1 VHLDSTNAS
10 DSFISLKDKKTI
22 IDNQR
27 ERSMKVA
34 VQQED
39 LQLLAR
45 TLQEQV
51 LAQVPSGKVFQIR
64 CAVNKDELMIL
75 IQHPVGIT
83 VDIEQ
88 VFAVLEDVLQSL
100 PSYREQRVQCFL
112 RVTSEKL
119 PYAKRAITIKH
130 KEEILGTWEL
140 GDTGD
145 FSDSASF
152 SPSNSFS
159 AATNTSSAF
168 ITEDLEAETET
179 SFDPLADAPDLSTI
193 HRKRPLVV
201 SPLFLGAGLLVMV
214 VLGAGGYLVTRP
226 CVMFECKE
234 LETAAQ
240 LKTESRQQMYR
251 ARSENELL
259 EVKQRLEA
267 SSAALSVIPQ
277 WSPRHQ
283 QAEELKTSLTAQ
295 SDKINQVVTALQA
308 GTTAEQ
314 KTQTATT
321 SLEELQARQHL
332 WRQAIVPLET
342 INPNSELYNF
352 IQPKLLK
359 YRINLQTVNKQL
371 LAQEQWLKKLTAAK
385 EVASAASK
393 WQTSAKS
400 LREWQKVQSTWQI
413 AVNALS
419 VIPQTSPAY
428 TQAQKLLTEYKP
440 QLARARDR
448 ATIEQLAAKSY
459 QQAIN
464 IANQA
469 KAYEKLNQWQAAA
482 AYWDQA
488 LQTAKNVSQDSLYH
502 SQAQSLI
509 APYSEGLKQ
518 AQAKVQLTN
527 TWDQTRVDLTKTCSG
542 EIKICTFTLNSTG
555 IIIRTTPE
563 YEQAI
568 QSGLSEA
575 NPENPNPAIT
585 ATNHWQILQEALTVI
600 SENANLPLVI
610 YDSQGQEVY
619 VRTSGG

>member
-1 VHLDSTNAS
+1 
-10 DSFISLKDKKTI
+10 
-22 IDNQR
+22 
-27 ERSMKVA
+27 MKVA

-75 IQHPVGIT
+75 IQHPVGVK

-88 VFAVLEDVLQSL
+88 VFAVLEDALQSL
-100 PSYREQRVQCFL
+100 PTYREQRVQCFL

-119 PYAKRAITIKH
+119 PYAKRAITIKQP
-130 KEEILGTWEL
+130 EEDTTGTQGFGYTE
-140 GDTGD
+140 D
-145 FSDSASF
+145 FDDSASF
-152 SPSNSFS
+152 ASNSLFS
-159 AATNTSSAF
+159 VARNPDSAF
-168 ITEDLEAETET
+168 TQENLVGEDAEAV
-179 SFDPLADAPDLSTI
+179 FDPLADAPDLTTI
-193 HRKRPLVV
+193 HRKRSLVV
-201 SPLFLGAGLLVMV
+201 SPLFLGVGLLGITI
-214 VLGAGGYLVTRP
+214 LGVGGYLLTRP

-234 LETAAQ
+234 IETAAQ
-240 LKTESRQQMYR
+240 LKMESRQLMYR
-251 ARSENELL
+251 AKSENELL
-259 EVKQRLEA
+259 GVKQRLEA
-267 SSAALSVIPQ
+267 TSAALTIIPQ

-283 QAEELKTSLTAQ
+283 QAEELKTTLAAQ
-295 SDKINQVVTALQA
+295 SDKINQVMTALQA
-308 GTTAEQ
+308 GIAAEQ
-314 KTQTATT
+314 KTQIATS

-342 INPNSELYNF
+342 VNPNSELYNF

-371 LAQEQWLKKLTAAK
+371 LAQEQWHKKLTAAK

-428 TQAQKLLTEYKP
+428 SQAQKLLIEYKP
-440 QLARARDR
+440 QFAKARDR
-448 ATIEQLAAKSY
+448 ATLEQLAAKSY
-459 QQAIN
+459 QQAVN

-488 LQTAKNVSQDSLYH
+488 LQTAKNVSPDSLYYT
-502 SQAQSLI
+502 QAQSLI

-527 TWDQTRVDLTKTCSG
+527 TWQQTRVDLNKTCTG
-542 EIKICTFTLNSTG
+542 EIRICTFTFNSTG
-555 IIIRTTPE
+555 IIVKTTPE

-568 QSGLSEA
+568 QGGFSEA

-585 ATNHWQILQEALTVI
+585 ATNHWQVLQEALTVI
-600 SENANLPLVI
+600 SENANLPIVI